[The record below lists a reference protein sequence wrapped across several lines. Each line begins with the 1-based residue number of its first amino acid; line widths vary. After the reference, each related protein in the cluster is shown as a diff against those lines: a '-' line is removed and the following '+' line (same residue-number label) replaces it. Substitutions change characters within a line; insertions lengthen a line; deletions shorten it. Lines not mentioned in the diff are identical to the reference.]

1 MTPNSFMAAFCMCT
15 AQVSE
20 QHSPTVA
27 VREPVVTL
35 TAVGRFA
42 GDRAALADISLVIR
56 SGEIHGLLG
65 PNGSGKT
72 TLLRILAGIWHPDVG
87 RIAYPGAPVRVGY
100 VAQRFC
106 LYDELTVGENL
117 RFQGAMLGRNAMPVA
132 RALHEFSL
140 EALASRRAAALSNGE
155 RQRLM
160 LAAAM
165 LSRPTLL
172 LLDEPTTALDTASRR
187 SLWSLLRREAAYGT
201 AVVLT
206 SHELG
211 DGAQC
216 DSTTRLS
223 EGRLEER
230 VR

>member
-1 MTPNSFMAAFCMCT
+1 MCT
-15 AQVSE
+15 ARVNE
-20 QHSPTVA
+20 PRPTTGA
-27 VREPVVTL
+27 VGEPVVTL

-42 GDRAALADISLVIR
+42 GDRAALADISLVLR

-72 TLLRILAGIWHPDVG
+72 TLLRILAGIWRPDVG
-87 RIAYPGAPVRVGY
+87 RIEYPGAPVRIGY
-100 VAQRFC
+100 VPQRFC

-117 RFQGAMLGRNAMPVA
+117 GFQAAMHGRHAVPVA
-132 RALHEFSL
+132 RILDDFSL
-140 EALASRRAAALSNGE
+140 AALVSRRAAALSAGE

-172 LLDEPTTALDTASRR
+172 LLDEPTTALDTASRG
-187 SLWSLLRREAAYGT
+187 SLWSHMRREAAHGT

-206 SHELG
+206 SHELA
-211 DGAQC
+211 DGARC

-223 EGRLEER
+223 EGRLDEHHR
-230 VR
+230 

>member
-1 MTPNSFMAAFCMCT
+1 MCMAR
-15 AQVSE
+15 VNE
-20 QHSPTVA
+20 LPPTTGA
-27 VREPVVTL
+27 VREPVATL

-72 TLLRILAGIWHPDVG
+72 TLLRILAGIWQPDVG
-87 RIAYPGAPVRVGY
+87 RIDYPGAPVRIGY
-100 VAQRFC
+100 VPQRFC

-117 RFQGAMLGRNAMPVA
+117 GFQAAMRGRKTTPVA
-132 RALHEFSL
+132 GVLSDFSL
-140 EALASRRAAALSNGE
+140 EALASRRAAALSDGE

-172 LLDEPTTALDTASRR
+172 LLDEPTTALDSASRR
-187 SLWSLLRREAAYGT
+187 SLWSLLRREAAHGT

-206 SHELG
+206 SHELA

-223 EGRLEER
+223 EGRLDEGSR
-230 VR
+230 

>member
-1 MTPNSFMAAFCMCT
+1 MCT
-15 AQVSE
+15 ARVNE
-20 QHSPTVA
+20 LHPTTDA
-27 VREPVVTL
+27 IREPVVTL

-42 GDRAALADISLVIR
+42 GGRAALADISLIVR

-72 TLLRILAGIWHPDVG
+72 TLLRILAGVWQPDVG
-87 RIAYPGAPVRVGY
+87 RIEYPGAPVRIGY

-106 LYDELTVGENL
+106 LYGELTVGENL
-117 RFQGAMLGRNAMPVA
+117 RFQAAMRGRHAIPVA
-132 RALHEFSL
+132 RVLNEFSL
-140 EALASRRAAALSNGE
+140 EALASRRAAALSDGE

-165 LSRPTLL
+165 LSQPTLL
-172 LLDEPTTALDTASRR
+172 LLDEPTTALDTASRH
-187 SLWSLLRREAAYGT
+187 SLWSLLRREAAHGT

-206 SHELG
+206 SHELA

-216 DSTTRLS
+216 DSTTRLNG
-223 EGRLEER
+223 GRLEEQSR
-230 VR
+230 

>member
-1 MTPNSFMAAFCMCT
+1 MCT
-15 AQVSE
+15 ARVNQR
-20 QHSPTVA
+20 HPPTAA

-42 GDRAALADISLVIR
+42 GDRVALADISLVIR
-56 SGEIHGLLG
+56 AGKIHGLLG

-72 TLLRILAGIWHPDVG
+72 TLLRILAGIWHPNVG
-87 RIAYPGAPVRVGY
+87 RIAYPGAPVRIGY

-132 RALHEFSL
+132 RALNEFSL

-165 LSRPTLL
+165 LSQPTLL

-206 SHELG
+206 SHELA

-230 VR
+230 GR

>member
-1 MTPNSFMAAFCMCT
+1 MAAFYMCT
-15 AQVSE
+15 ARVDRQQPS
-20 QHSPTVA
+20 TAAVA
-27 VREPVVTL
+27 EPVVTL
-35 TAVGRFA
+35 TAVGRCA
-42 GDRAALADISLVIR
+42 GDRMVLADISLVIR
-56 SGEIHGLLG
+56 SGKIHALLG

-87 RIAYPGAPVRVGY
+87 RIAYPSAPVRIGY

-117 RFQGAMLGRNAMPVA
+117 RFQGAMLGRNAMPVT
-132 RALHEFSL
+132 RALNEFSL

-206 SHELG
+206 SHELS

-216 DSTTRLS
+216 DATTSIS
-223 EGRLEER
+223 EGRLVER
-230 VR
+230 SR

>member
-1 MTPNSFMAAFCMCT
+1 MTA
-15 AQVSE
+15 
-20 QHSPTVA
+20 A

-42 GDRAALADISLVIR
+42 ADRAALADISLVIR

-72 TLLRILAGIWHPDVG
+72 TLLRILAGIWEPHVG
-87 RIAYPGAPVRVGY
+87 RIEYPGAPARIGY

-106 LYDELTVGENL
+106 LYDELTVAENL
-117 RFQGAMLGRNAMPVA
+117 RFQAAMRGRPAVPVA
-132 RALHEFSL
+132 RVLNEFSL
-140 EALASRRAAALSNGE
+140 ETLASRRAAALSVGE

-165 LSRPTLL
+165 LSQPTLL

-187 SLWSLLRREAAYGT
+187 SLWSLLRREAARGT

-206 SHELG
+206 SHELA

-230 VR
+230 RR

>member
-1 MTPNSFMAAFCMCT
+1 MCT
-15 AQVSE
+15 ARVNE
-20 QHSPTVA
+20 LPPPAA
-27 VREPVVTL
+27 VIHAPVVTL

-42 GDRAALADISLVIR
+42 GERVALADISLVIW

-72 TLLRILAGIWHPDVG
+72 TLLRILAGIWQPDVG
-87 RIAYPGAPVRVGY
+87 RIEYPGAPVRIGY
-100 VAQRFC
+100 VPQRFC

-117 RFQGAMLGRNAMPVA
+117 GFQAAMRGRHALSVA
-132 RALHEFSL
+132 RVLDDFSL
-140 EALASRRAAALSNGE
+140 EALASRRAAALSDGE

-165 LSRPTLL
+165 LSNPTLL
-172 LLDEPTTALDTASRR
+172 LLDEPTTALDSASRR
-187 SLWSLLRREAAYGT
+187 SLWSLLRREAAHGT

-206 SHELG
+206 SHELV

-216 DSTTRLS
+216 DSTTRFS
-223 EGRLEER
+223 EGRLDEDSR
-230 VR
+230 

>member
-1 MTPNSFMAAFCMCT
+1 MCT

-117 RFQGAMLGRNAMPVA
+117 RFQGAMLGRDALPVA

-230 VR
+230 GR